1 MADAEPIV
9 NTEKKSNGGQNDEK
23 NEAEAALPSPKEMR
37 AVVLTGFG
45 GLKSVKIL
53 KRPEPSLG
61 EGEVLIRIK
70 ACGLNF
76 LDLMARQGVIDNAPK
91 TPFIL
96 GFECAG
102 EVEAVGD
109 NVTTY
114 KPGDKVV
121 ALTDSRA
128 WAEAVVVPTKFVYKM
143 PVGMSFLDAAAI
155 TMNFVVAYILL
166 FEIAGLQKSKSV
178 LVHSAG
184 GGVGQAVSQL
194 CKTLEDVTIFGVA
207 SQSKHDAIKE
217 GFTHLI
223 DRTQDYIQE
232 VRKISAEGVDIVLD
246 CLGGEDCNRGYGIL
260 KPMGKYVLYGS
271 SSIVT
276 GETKSLF
283 NFAKSWWQVDKVNP
297 LKLYDDN
304 KSIGGLHLRH
314 LLYQQGGND
323 YVRAI
328 VEKVFKLWQEGKIKP
343 VVDSTWALEDV
354 PEAMLKLHDRKNVG
368 KVILDPHME
377 PKPKPQGKGVK
388 EAKDKE
394 AKEKSGDSKA
404 PSLESADGE
413 EVKEG
418 EASEQPEMDA
428 K

>member
-1 MADAEPIV
+1 MADAETSV
-9 NTEKKSNGGQNDEK
+9 NAENKSNGAP
-23 NEAEAALPSPKEMR
+23 EAEKKEDAPTPPSPKEMK
-37 AVVLTGFG
+37 AVVVAGFG

-53 KRPEPSLG
+53 TRQEPTVG
-61 EGEVLIRIK
+61 EGEVLIRVK

-76 LDLMARQGVIDNAPK
+76 LDLMARQGVIDNVPK

-114 KPGDKVV
+114 KAGDRVV

-128 WAEAVVVPTKFVYKM
+128 WAEAVVVPTKYVYKM

-166 FEIAGLQKSKSV
+166 FDIAGLQKGKSV
-178 LVHSAG
+178 IIHSAG

-194 CKTLEDVTIFGVA
+194 CKTLEDVSLFGVA
-207 SQSKHDAIKE
+207 SKSKHEDIKD

-232 VRKISAEGVDIVLD
+232 VRKLSPEGVDIVLD

-304 KSIGGLHLRH
+304 KSLGGLHLRH
-314 LLYQQGGND
+314 LLYQQGGHD
-323 YVRAI
+323 YVRTV

-354 PEAMLKLHDRKNVG
+354 PEAMLKLHDRKNIG
-368 KVILDPHME
+368 KIVLDPTME
-377 PKPKPQGKGVK
+377 PKPKPQGKGSK
-388 EAKDKE
+388 ES
-394 AKEKSGDSKA
+394 KEKNADSKA
-404 PSLESADGE
+404 ASVESADGE
-413 EVKEG
+413 EAKEG
-418 EASEQPEMDA
+418 EGSEQPATDA